1 MVVESKPA
9 STHDEKLMAVA
20 SHASI
25 ALFFIGPLT
34 MMIPLMIWLI
44 ENSRDRSSGYVRF
57 HAKQAFFY
65 QLAVYIAALAL
76 AIVVG
81 LLSLIG
87 IGGLLSPF
95 LALGWILVIGYGI
108 WGARQVWIDQNFR
121 YLYIA
126 DFIEAGEKK

>member
-1 MVVESKPA
+1 MVVETKPVSA
-9 STHDEKLMAVA
+9 HDEKLRSVA

-25 ALFFIGPLT
+25 ALFIVGPLT
-34 MMIPLMIWLI
+34 IIIPLMIWLV
-44 ENSRDRSSGYVRF
+44 ENSRERPSDYVRF

-65 QLAVYIAALAL
+65 QLAVYIAGLAL
-76 AIVVG
+76 MIVIG

-87 IGGLLSPF
+87 IGSLLSPF

-108 WGARQVWIDQNFR
+108 WGARQVWTDQNFR